1 MSQET
6 PYSNQRPIARSI
18 RRGAFGRCPR
28 CGRGRLFGAYLKPA
42 GSCGHCGETYGDM
55 RTDDAAP
62 WLTILVVGHMV
73 GPLIAVSERSF
84 QPAMWLQVSIFI
96 PATLILTLLLLP
108 RAKGALLGLMW
119 ALRLRGDETQ

>member
-1 MSQET
+1 MSGET
-6 PYSNQRPIARSI
+6 GYTNRRPIAQSI

-28 CGRGRLFGAYLKPA
+28 CGDGRLFRSYLKPA
-42 GSCGHCGETYGDM
+42 GTCTGCDEPYGDM

-62 WLTILVVGHMV
+62 WLTILIVGHIV
-73 GPLIAVSERSF
+73 GPLIVMSERSF
-84 QPAMWLQVSIFI
+84 HPALWVQASVFL

-119 ALRLRGDETQ
+119 ALRLRGNETQ